1 MKKFLLIVLSIG
13 CLSTL
18 NAKDVGVS
26 EILDHY
32 MVAWNEHNIEKIDT
46 FYADDVIW
54 YDLGYDYTTKG
65 KKNVTKA
72 ITDAFMGYVPDMYW
86 GKSGDLFISGDTIV
100 YEWVY
105 GGTFTG
111 EWDGVLI
118 KNRKFEIKG
127 LSTTTI
133 DKDGKII
140 SQKDYYDLL
149 SLKKQI
155 GLIK

>member
-1 MKKFLLIVLSIG
+1 MKKFLLIALSIG
-13 CLSTL
+13 SLTAL
-18 NAKDVGVS
+18 TAKDLSVN
-26 EILDHY
+26 EILDQY
-32 MVAWNEHNIEKIDT
+32 MMAWNEHDIQKIDT

-65 KKNVTKA
+65 KKDVTKA
-72 ITDAFMGYVPDMYW
+72 ITDAFMGNVSDMYW
-86 GKSGDLFISGDTIV
+86 GKSGDLFISGKTII

-105 GGTFTG
+105 GGTFNG
-111 EWDGVLI
+111 AWDGVVI

-133 DKDGKII
+133 DEDRKII

-149 SLKKQI
+149 SLKKQL

>member
-32 MVAWNEHNIEKIDT
+32 MVAWNEHDIEKIDT

-72 ITDAFMGYVPDMYW
+72 ITGAFMGYVPDMYW
-86 GKSGDLFISGDTIV
+86 GKSGDLFISGDTII

-111 EWDGVLI
+111 EWDGVVI
-118 KNRKFEIKG
+118 KNRTFEIKG
-127 LSTTTI
+127 LSTTTVNA
-133 DKDGKII
+133 KGKII

-149 SLKKQI
+149 SLKTQL

>member
-13 CLSTL
+13 SLTVL
-18 NAKDVGVS
+18 TAKDLDVN
-26 EILDHY
+26 EILDQY
-32 MVAWNEHNIEKIDT
+32 MMAWNEHDIQKIDT

-65 KKNVTKA
+65 KKDVTKA
-72 ITDAFMGYVPDMYW
+72 ITDAFMRSVSDMYW
-86 GKSGDLFISGDTIV
+86 AKSGDLFISGDTII
-100 YEWVY
+100 YEWIY
-105 GGTFTG
+105 GGTFNG
-111 EWDGVLI
+111 EWDGVVI

-133 DKDGKII
+133 NEDRKII
-140 SQKDYYDLL
+140 SQKDYYNLL
-149 SLKKQI
+149 SLKKQL